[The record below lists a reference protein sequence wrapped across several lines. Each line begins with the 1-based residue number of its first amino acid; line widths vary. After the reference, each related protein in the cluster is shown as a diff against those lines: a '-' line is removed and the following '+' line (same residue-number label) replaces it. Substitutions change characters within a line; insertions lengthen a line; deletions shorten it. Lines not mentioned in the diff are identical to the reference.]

1 MPRIDRR
8 RVVSVR
14 LSRAEHSTAQ
24 AQAAAAGTPL
34 GAWLRLRMLDSQDSR
49 ERLAALEAR
58 LASIESSVASQTEA
72 VASLERG
79 LKASFRSLAGM
90 LGGHP
95 AAAPRP
101 AATAAPTPRT

>member
-14 LSRAEHSTAQ
+14 LTRAEHAHAQ
-24 AQAAAAGTPL
+24 AEAAAAGAPI
-34 GAWLRLRMLDSQDSR
+34 GAWLRLRMLDAEDAS
-49 ERLAALEAR
+49 ERLAAIEAR
-58 LASIESSVASQTEA
+58 LAAIEASSAAQTEA
-72 VASLERG
+72 VAAIERG